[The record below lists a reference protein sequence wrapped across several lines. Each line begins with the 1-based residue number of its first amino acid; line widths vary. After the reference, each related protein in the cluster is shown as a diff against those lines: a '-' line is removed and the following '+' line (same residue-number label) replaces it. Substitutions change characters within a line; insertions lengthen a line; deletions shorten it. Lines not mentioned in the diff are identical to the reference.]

1 MLCMAGKW
9 LKVLKKIC
17 FMQNIYIILL
27 EFWLPS
33 INLMLAV
40 ALLHN
45 MVKLVYFSSY
55 VLFLTF

>member
-1 MLCMAGKW
+1 MLCMARKW
-9 LKVLKKIC
+9 LKVFKKN
-17 FMQNIYIILL
+17 MLYAKYIMLL